1 MADDFVVVV
10 VVNAVVAVLKRVELG
25 HLVAR

>member
-1 MADDFVVVV
+1 MADDLVVVV
-10 VVNAVVAVLKRVELG
+10 VVNAVVAVLSSVELG